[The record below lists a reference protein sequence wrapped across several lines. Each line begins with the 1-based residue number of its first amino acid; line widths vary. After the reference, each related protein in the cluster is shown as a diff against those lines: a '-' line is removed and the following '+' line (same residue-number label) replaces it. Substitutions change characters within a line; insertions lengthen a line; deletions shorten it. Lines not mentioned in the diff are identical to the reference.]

1 MMQTPMT
8 QSSKWTLRL
17 VLLATALALTVVF
30 VAENFVI
37 VEIRLLGRQLEVRL
51 AWALLMAGGMGLL
64 LGLLLPRPW
73 R

>member
-1 MMQTPMT
+1 MQTPMT